1 MCCNAASQPSKHR
14 CWNRSRVSGPLLTT
28 RFSDTAFAQ
37 KRNRDDTRDTGVL
50 VTKEQKPED
59 PGAKSLCN
67 DAKTNRCNSP
77 GGAASV
83 IWSQTVSS
91 AGAHSAAGP
100 SPKMRG
106 TITERAIASKKYRN
120 SLPIKLTLRY
130 KDIFFPGIIRI
141 GYFFLLDFQSPRPEE
156 ATESAELSAFFSFR

>member
-83 IWSQTVSS
+83 IWSQTGFERRR
-91 AGAHSAAGP
+91 AF
-100 SPKMRG
+100 RG
-106 TITERAIASKKYRN
+106 RTVAENARN
-120 SLPIKLTLRY
+120 DHRK
-130 KDIFFPGIIRI
+130 GHC
-141 GYFFLLDFQSPRPEE
+141 Q
-156 ATESAELSAFFSFR
+156 

>member
-1 MCCNAASQPSKHR
+1 
-14 CWNRSRVSGPLLTT
+14 
-28 RFSDTAFAQ
+28 
-37 KRNRDDTRDTGVL
+37 
-50 VTKEQKPED
+50 
-59 PGAKSLCN
+59 
-67 DAKTNRCNSP
+67 
-77 GGAASV
+77 
-83 IWSQTVSS
+83 
-91 AGAHSAAGP
+91 
-100 SPKMRG
+100 MRG

>member
-77 GGAASV
+77 GGAA
-83 IWSQTVSS
+83 
-91 AGAHSAAGP
+91 GP